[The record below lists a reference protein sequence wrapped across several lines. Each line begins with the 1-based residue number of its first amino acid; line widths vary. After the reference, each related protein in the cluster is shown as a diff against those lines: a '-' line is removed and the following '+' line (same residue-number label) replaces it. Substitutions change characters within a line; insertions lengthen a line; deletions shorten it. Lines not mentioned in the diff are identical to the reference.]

1 MTILNLA
8 RQYNQF
14 QQQVGNTL
22 DSTYEDMIPNLFS
35 SSFIKIA
42 NGIVLATNR
51 SLLKDQL
58 ENVRK
63 VAGSWVIVSKE
74 EIPFQ
79 EQNRCLIRY
88 HLMSKDLGSYDVMA
102 ILTMDQE
109 GKIQRNEENY
119 YQIIE

>member
-22 DSTYEDMIPNLFS
+22 DSTYEGMIPNLFS
-35 SSFIKIA
+35 SSFVKIA
-42 NGIVLATNR
+42 NGIVLVTNR

-63 VAGSWVIVSKE
+63 VAGSWVIIGKE

-79 EQNRCLIRY
+79 EPNRCLIRY

-102 ILTMDQE
+102 ILTIDQE
-109 GKIQRNEENY
+109 GKIQRIEENY

>member
-14 QQQVGNTL
+14 QQQVGNNL
-22 DSTYEDMIPNLFS
+22 DSAYEHTICDLFS
-35 SSFIKIA
+35 PSFTKIA
-42 NGIVLATNR
+42 NGIVLVTDR

-63 VAGSWVIVSKE
+63 VAAPWTIVSKE

-79 EQNRCLIRY
+79 EPDRCLIRY
-88 HLMSKDLGSYDVMA
+88 HLISKDLGSYDVMA
-102 ILTMDQE
+102 ILKMDQE
-109 GKIQRNEENY
+109 GKIQRIEENY

>member
-22 DSTYEDMIPNLFS
+22 DSAYEDMIPNLFS

-42 NGIVLATNR
+42 NGIALVTNR

-79 EQNRCLIRY
+79 ESNRCLIRY

-109 GKIQRNEENY
+109 EKIQRIEENY
-119 YQIIE
+119 YQIIK

>member
-8 RQYNQF
+8 KQYNQF

-22 DSTYEDMIPNLFS
+22 DLAYEHIIAHLFS
-35 SSFIKIA
+35 PSFVKIA
-42 NGIVLATNR
+42 NGIVLVTNR

-63 VAGSWVIVSKE
+63 VAGAWMIISKE
-74 EIPFQ
+74 EILFQ
-79 EQNRCLIRY
+79 DPNRCLVRY
-88 HLMSKDLGSYDVMA
+88 HLISKDLGSYDVMA

-109 GKIQRNEENY
+109 GKIQRIEENY

>member
-22 DSTYEDMIPNLFS
+22 NSTYESVIADLFS
-35 SSFIKIA
+35 ISFVKIA
-42 NGIVLATNR
+42 NGIALVTDR
-51 SLLKDQL
+51 SLLRDQL

-63 VAGSWVIVSKE
+63 VAGSWVIISKE
-74 EIPFQ
+74 EILFQ
-79 EQNRCLIRY
+79 DPNRCLVRY
-88 HLMSKDLGSYDVMA
+88 HLISKDLGTYDVMA
-102 ILTMDQE
+102 ILTMDQA
-109 GKIQRNEENY
+109 GKIQRIEENY